1 MIITGMTARLN
12 FSTAEIHILPPL
24 RAGKAYRAVLKVK
37 GWREFPPRNLRLDLT
52 RLAALE
58 EDPQAYGKLLGKK
71 LFSPGGLG
79 ADYRETLAVM
89 QSRDEDLHL
98 RLLVEPPELLP
109 LRWERI
115 YHPFNEKWLPLAA
128 TADTPLCRWAASGEW
143 TRPQAVHDRPLRML
157 VVIASPEGIQQDYN
171 LAPIAPAERNLLR
184 QKLDG
189 QADLSVSYL
198 ESGTATPPTLNALRA
213 ALQQGAHLVHFLCHG
228 ALVPA
233 GSVLFLEK
241 ESDRTADP
249 ITAERLVEVF
259 SAVDKPPLFVFLAA
273 CESARFDSGSPLQPV
288 GLQLVEKGGVSAALA
303 MFDKVTKETAH
314 TFAGQFYT
322 RLFLHGMVDAAAN
335 EARQMIQGRWDWG
348 APVLFSRLEDNQLID
363 FPVGLIYDNAL
374 AHNDNAFA
382 VLKTA
387 QQVAQE
393 QGLGILG
400 QVNDLIEELSKS
412 HRLLSDLTGDFRRTG
427 RDPATFAQ
435 NFEPYYYQF
444 KDLYDGQT
452 WTHEGSSCTK
462 IGVLGA
468 QVLQIAGP
476 YLKAE
481 DRDRLQD
488 EIQALVGSDY
498 NLIHFF
504 RQFLDQMN
512 AAVEQIWDLIQQGL
526 VNEAVQAKLTFE
538 AQISPSL
545 RRSKEIFEQMT
556 GSLHYAA
563 AA

>member
-1 MIITGMTARLN
+1 MIITGLTARPN

-24 RAGKAYRAVLKVK
+24 RAGKAYRAALKVQ
-37 GWREFPPRNLRLDLT
+37 GWREFPPRNLRLDLA

-71 LFSPGGLG
+71 LFSAGGLG

-98 RLLVEPPELLP
+98 RLAVEPPELLP
-109 LRWERI
+109 LRWERV
-115 YHPFNEKWLPLAA
+115 YHPFCEKWLPLAA
-128 TADTPLCRWAASGEW
+128 TADTPLCRWAAGGEW
-143 TRPQAVHDRPLRML
+143 TRPRAVHSRPLRML

-171 LAPIAPAERNLLR
+171 LSPIAPAERSLLR

-189 QADLSVSYL
+189 QTDLTVTYL
-198 ESGTATPPTLNALRA
+198 ESGTPNPPTLNALRA

-241 ESDRTADP
+241 DDRSADP
-249 ITAERLVEVF
+249 VTAERLVEVF
-259 SAVDKPPLFVFLAA
+259 SAVGEPPLFAFLAA

-288 GLQLVEKGGVSAALA
+288 GLGLVEKGGVAAALA
-303 MFDKVTKETAH
+303 MFDRVTKETAH
-314 TFAGQFYT
+314 AFAGQFYT
-322 RLFLHGMVDAAAN
+322 RLFLHGMADVAAN

-363 FPVGLIYDNAL
+363 FPVGMIYENAL
-374 AHNDNAFA
+374 AHNDNAFE

-387 QQVAQE
+387 RQVAQE

-427 RDPATFAQ
+427 RDPVTFAQ

-462 IGVLGA
+462 IGMLST
-468 QVLQIAGP
+468 QVLQIVRP

-488 EIQALVGSDY
+488 EIQALVGSDL
-498 NLIHFF
+498 NLIYVF

-512 AAVEQIWDLIQQGL
+512 ATVEQIWALTQQGR
-526 VNEAVQAKLTFE
+526 VTDAVQAKLAFE

-545 RRSKEIFEQMT
+545 RRSKEIFEQMS
-556 GSLHYAA
+556 GSLHYATA
-563 AA
+563 A